1 MAFLAKFERNF
12 LFGLTRSLALCFIFL
27 TLAALIISGL
37 IIGVSQLTKEDIS
50 VEPREVIDNLKPIS
64 ANETIQPDTQQQEN
78 LVAPQSPNLPSGLK
92 IPFVL
97 QKHFSS
103 PDNLRTLN
111 NWLEELPEDQRQPFL
126 DEMAEAVTEAEKVQ
140 IEPIDAINAYHKLK
154 MEKLQA
160 IDIAKEKQKQT
171 WLWYAGAVG
180 LGVIIIA
187 LFSLILVLLAIE
199 RNTRS
204 AVE

>member
-12 LFGLTRSLALCFIFL
+12 LFGLTRSLALCFIFI
-27 TLAALIISGL
+27 TIATLIISGL
-37 IIGVSQLTKEDIS
+37 VIGVSQLEKEDTSIA
-50 VEPREVIDNLKPIS
+50 PREVIDNLKPIS
-64 ANETIQPDTQQQEN
+64 ANEAIQPDTQQQEN
-78 LVAPQSPNLPSGLK
+78 SASPQSARLPPGLK

-126 DEMAEAVTEAEKVQ
+126 DEMAEAVTEAEKEQ
-140 IEPIDAINAYHKLK
+140 IEPIDAINSYHKLK
-154 MEKLQA
+154 MAKLQA
-160 IDIAKEKQKQT
+160 INIVKEKQKQT
-171 WLWYAGAVG
+171 WLWYAGAIG
-180 LGVIIIA
+180 LGVIMIA

-199 RNTRS
+199 RNTRRV
-204 AVE
+204 AE

>member
-12 LFGLTRSLALCFIFL
+12 LFGLTRSLALCFIFI

-37 IIGVSQLTKEDIS
+37 VIGVSQLEKEDIS
-50 VEPREVIDNLKPIS
+50 VAPREVIDNLKPIS
-64 ANETIQPDTQQQEN
+64 ANDAIQPETQQQEN
-78 LVAPQSPNLPSGLK
+78 SASSQSPSLPSGLK

-126 DEMAEAVTEAEKVQ
+126 NEMAEAVTEAEKEQ
-140 IEPIDAINAYHKLK
+140 IEPLDAINAYHKLK

-199 RNTRS
+199 RNTRR